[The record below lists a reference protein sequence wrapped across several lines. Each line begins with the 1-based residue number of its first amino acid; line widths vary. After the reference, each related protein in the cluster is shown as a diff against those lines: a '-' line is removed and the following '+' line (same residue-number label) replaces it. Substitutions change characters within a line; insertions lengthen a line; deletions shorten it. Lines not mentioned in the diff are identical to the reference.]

1 MGNFA
6 SAVPASGVSA
16 FPTGMKHPSMAPY
29 MPETVKPIHYG
40 DASGAFSSSAING
53 LIGSGMVGNV
63 GMVGGVGMGG
73 SVGMGGGGLGANSSS
88 SYGMAENPMLS
99 LLGIN
104 NGGNGSFAQ
113 QQPTDASTLNTYTQN
128 LQRENENL
136 MLKIKLLEYENQ
148 AKQMAQQQQQQQ
160 QQQHPWSG
168 NSNQQHNIIKTEGN
182 AANGGVAAL
191 GFSNALKN
199 SGSMVGATAM
209 AAAPSHGSNNVI
221 PGKTA

>member
-1 MGNFA
+1 MG
-6 SAVPASGVSA
+6 
-16 FPTGMKHPSMAPY
+16 
-29 MPETVKPIHYG
+29 
-40 DASGAFSSSAING
+40 FSSSAING
-53 LIGSGMVGNV
+53 LIGSGMVGN
-63 GMVGGVGMGG
+63 
-73 SVGMGGGGLGANSSS
+73 VGMGGGGLGANSSS

-148 AKQMAQQQQQQQ
+148 AKQMAQQHQQQQ